1 MLRDSG
7 VFLSYLTLL
16 DNLKGSYGLEF
27 LIIAEISQEELYT
40 LIIKSN
46 RSKKMENANED
57 WRKDITESKETLKIA
72 DKEEVNITFLNE
84 GKKRESKDF
93 GNSIA
98 FAVKKDGEDIERT
111 FFVRSNNFTFLGE
124 IKQLGKLTGKKF
136 KISRTGKLK
145 SDTRYKITPLS

>member
-1 MLRDSG
+1 
-7 VFLSYLTLL
+7 
-16 DNLKGSYGLEF
+16 
-27 LIIAEISQEELYT
+27 
-40 LIIKSN
+40 
-46 RSKKMENANED
+46 MEQQTTNED
-57 WRKDITESKETLKIA
+57 WRNDITPSTETLKVL
-72 DKEEVNITFLNE
+72 DKEVVTVTFLNE

-98 FAVKKDGEDIERT
+98 FLVKKDGEDKERT

-136 KISRTGKLK
+136 KVSRTGKLK